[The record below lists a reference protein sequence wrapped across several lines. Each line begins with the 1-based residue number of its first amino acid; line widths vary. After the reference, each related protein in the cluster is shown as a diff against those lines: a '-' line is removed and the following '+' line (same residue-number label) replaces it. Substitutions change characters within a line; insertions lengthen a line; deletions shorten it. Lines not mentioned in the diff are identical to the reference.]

1 MRVSKASALASAW
14 LSFLQRLCLHL
25 QTKTKAKAQSYVR
38 KAYQIYSKQPPP
50 LFQTILVIWP
60 VTRGRGGG

>member
-1 MRVSKASALASAW
+1 MRVFKASALASAY
-14 LSFLQRLCLHL
+14 LSFLQRLCLRL

-50 LFQTILVIWP
+50 YF
-60 VTRGRGGG
+60 R